1 MATCR
6 WNSEEYAALE
16 NTSKG
21 VILVYTDAKGK
32 KSAQYF
38 FGEGYVPAN
47 KTQDAVFKVWRNVVA
62 TFWNV
67 KHVELGL
74 RKDNDGI
81 RTKLRASTP
90 SEIIFRAENGDVK
103 RFQLEFS
110 VWSKVGL
117 IPTKKDLERLSKAR
131 DLKEAIHRAAK
142 ASFDALGF
150 RVQLAKEET
159 ASVSMEQPAVQ
170 EVPVAEVKPAEQ
182 IVEQPIEQPAEQI
195 VEQATEPVTEQVA
208 EVVAEVVAEQPA
220 EEPVLEE
227 VAAPVIVSAE
237 QPAEQPA
244 MQSPEKPKNKRER
257 KRRQRI
263 GEVKNAA

>member
-1 MATCR
+1 MATCK
-6 WNSEEYAALE
+6 WNSEEYVVLE
-16 NTSKG
+16 NSSKG
-21 VILVYTDAKGK
+21 VILVYTDSKGK

-131 DLKEAIHRAAK
+131 DLKDAIHRAAK

-159 ASVSMEQPAVQ
+159 ASVSITQPVVQ
-170 EVPVAEVKPAEQ
+170 EVPVAEVNPIEQ
-182 IVEQPIEQPAEQI
+182 IVEQPTEEV
-195 VEQATEPVTEQVA
+195 VEQATEQVTEL
-208 EVVAEVVAEQPA
+208 VAEQP
-220 EEPVLEE
+220 V
-227 VAAPVIVSAE
+227 E
-237 QPAEQPA
+237 QPAVQEAVEPVTIPVEQIAEQSA

-263 GEVKNAA
+263 NEVKNAA

>member
-1 MATCR
+1 MSTCK
-6 WNSEEYAALE
+6 WSSEEFVNLE
-16 NTSKG
+16 NSSKG
-21 VILVYTDAKGK
+21 VILVYTDTKGK

-131 DLKEAIHRAAK
+131 DLKDAIHRAAK

-159 ASVSMEQPAVQ
+159 APVSITQPVVQ
-170 EVPVAEVKPAEQ
+170 EVPVAEMNSIEQ
-182 IVEQPIEQPAEQI
+182 IVEQSTEEV
-195 VEQATEPVTEQVA
+195 VEQAAEQVA
-208 EVVAEVVAEQPA
+208 ELVAEQSV
-220 EEPVLEE
+220 EQPVVQEA
-227 VAAPVIVSAE
+227 VAPVTVPVEQVAE
-237 QPAEQPA
+237 QTA
-244 MQSPEKPKNKRER
+244 MQSPGKPKNKKER

>member
-1 MATCR
+1 MSTCK
-6 WNSEEYAALE
+6 WSSEEFVNLE
-16 NTSKG
+16 NSSKG
-21 VILVYTDAKGK
+21 VILVYTDTKGK

-131 DLKEAIHRAAK
+131 DLKDAIHRAAK

-159 ASVSMEQPAVQ
+159 APVSITQPVVQ
-170 EVPVAEVKPAEQ
+170 EVPVAEVNSIEQ
-182 IVEQPIEQPAEQI
+182 IVEQSTEEV
-195 VEQATEPVTEQVA
+195 VEQAAEQVA
-208 EVVAEVVAEQPA
+208 ELVAEQSV
-220 EEPVLEE
+220 EQPVVQEA
-227 VAAPVIVSAE
+227 VAPVTVPVEQVAE
-237 QPAEQPA
+237 QTA

>member
-6 WNSEEYAALE
+6 WNSEEYAALV
-16 NTSKG
+16 NSSKG
-21 VILVYTDAKGK
+21 VILVYTDTKGK

-38 FGEGYVPAN
+38 FGEGYVPVN

-90 SEIIFRAENGDVK
+90 TEIIFRAENGDVK
-103 RFQLEFS
+103 QFQLEFS

-131 DLKEAIHRAAK
+131 DLKDAIHRAAK

-159 ASVSMEQPAVQ
+159 LPVLITQPVIP
-170 EVPVAEVKPAEQ
+170 EMLVAEVKPVEQ
-182 IVEQPIEQPAEQI
+182 IVAQPTEEV
-195 VEQATEPVTEQVA
+195 VEHVTEQ
-208 EVVAEVVAEQPA
+208 
-220 EEPVLEE
+220 
-227 VAAPVIVSAE
+227 ITE
-237 QPAEQPA
+237 QPAEQPVVQEA
-244 MQSPEKPKNKRER
+244 VESVTAPVGQSVEQIAEQSTIQSPDKPKNKKER

>member
-16 NTSKG
+16 NSSKG
-21 VILVYTDAKGK
+21 VILVYTDTKGK

-47 KTQDAVFKVWRNVVA
+47 KTQDAVFKVWRNIVA

-159 ASVSMEQPAVQ
+159 APVSMEQPAGQ
-170 EVPVAEVKPAEQ
+170 ELPVAEVKPTEQ
-182 IVEQPIEQPAEQI
+182 IVEQPTEQ
-195 VEQATEPVTEQVA
+195 VTEQVA
-208 EVVAEVVAEQPA
+208 EVVADVVAEQPA

-227 VAAPVIVSAE
+227 VAASAVIPAE

-244 MQSPEKPKNKRER
+244 VQSPEKPKNKRER

>member
-1 MATCR
+1 MATCK
-6 WNSEEYAALE
+6 WNSEEYVVLE
-16 NTSKG
+16 NSSKG
-21 VILVYTDAKGK
+21 VILVYTDSKGK

-131 DLKEAIHRAAK
+131 DLKDAIHRAAK

-159 ASVSMEQPAVQ
+159 APVSITQPVVQ
-170 EVPVAEVKPAEQ
+170 EVPVAEVNPIEQ
-182 IVEQPIEQPAEQI
+182 IVEQPTEEV
-195 VEQATEPVTEQVA
+195 VEQATEQVTEL
-208 EVVAEVVAEQPA
+208 VAEQPVEQPA
-220 EEPVLEE
+220 VQEAVEPVT
-227 VAAPVIVSAE
+227 VPIE
-237 QPAEQPA
+237 QIAEQPA
-244 MQSPEKPKNKRER
+244 MHSPEKPKNKRER
-257 KRRQRI
+257 I
-263 GEVKNAA
+263 NEVKNAA

>member
-16 NTSKG
+16 NSSQG
-21 VILVYTDAKGK
+21 VILVYTDTKGK

-159 ASVSMEQPAVQ
+159 APVSMEQPAVQ
-170 EVPVAEVKPAEQ
+170 EVPVAEVNPAEQTAEQ
-182 IVEQPIEQPAEQI
+182 IVEQPTEQ
-195 VEQATEPVTEQVA
+195 VTEQVA

-220 EEPVLEE
+220 EQPVSQE
-227 VAAPVIVSAE
+227 VAAPVIVSVE

>member
-16 NTSKG
+16 NSSQG
-21 VILVYTDAKGK
+21 VILVYTDTKGK

-67 KHVELGL
+67 KHVELDL

-90 SEIIFRAENGDVK
+90 SEVIFRAENGDVK

-159 ASVSMEQPAVQ
+159 APVSMEQPTVQ
-170 EVPVAEVKPAEQ
+170 ELPVAEVKPTEQ
-182 IVEQPIEQPAEQI
+182 IVGQP
-195 VEQATEPVTEQVA
+195 TEPVTEQVA

>member
-1 MATCR
+1 MATCK
-6 WNSEEYAALE
+6 WNSEEYVVLE
-16 NTSKG
+16 NSSKG
-21 VILVYTDAKGK
+21 VILVYTDSKGK

-131 DLKEAIHRAAK
+131 DLKDAIHRAAK

-159 ASVSMEQPAVQ
+159 APVSITQPVVQ
-170 EVPVAEVKPAEQ
+170 EVPVAEVNPIEQ
-182 IVEQPIEQPAEQI
+182 IVEQPTEEV
-195 VEQATEPVTEQVA
+195 VEQATEQVTEL
-208 EVVAEVVAEQPA
+208 VAEQPVEQPA
-220 EEPVLEE
+220 VQEAVEPVT
-227 VAAPVIVSAE
+227 VPIE
-237 QPAEQPA
+237 QIAEQPA
-244 MQSPEKPKNKRER
+244 MHSPEKPKNKRER

-263 GEVKNAA
+263 NEVKNAA

>member
-1 MATCR
+1 MATCK

-16 NTSKG
+16 NSSKG

-159 ASVSMEQPAVQ
+159 APVSMEQPAGQ
-170 EVPVAEVKPAEQ
+170 ELPVAEVKPTEQ
-182 IVEQPIEQPAEQI
+182 IVEQPTEQ
-195 VEQATEPVTEQVA
+195 VTEQVA
-208 EVVAEVVAEQPA
+208 EVVADVVAEQPA

>member
-159 ASVSMEQPAVQ
+159 APVSMEQSAMQ
-170 EVPVAEVKPAEQ
+170 ELPVAEVKPAEQ
-182 IVEQPIEQPAEQI
+182 IVEQP
-195 VEQATEPVTEQVA
+195 TEAGTEQVA

-220 EEPVLEE
+220 EQPVLQE
-227 VAAPVIVSAE
+227 VAAPVNVSVE
-237 QPAEQPA
+237 QPAEQPT

>member
-1 MATCR
+1 MATCK
-6 WNSEEYAALE
+6 WNSEEYVVLE
-16 NTSKG
+16 NSSKG
-21 VILVYTDAKGK
+21 VILVYTDSKGK

-131 DLKEAIHRAAK
+131 DLKDAIHRAAK

-159 ASVSMEQPAVQ
+159 APVSITQPVVQ
-170 EVPVAEVKPAEQ
+170 EVPVAEVNPIEQ
-182 IVEQPIEQPAEQI
+182 IVEQPTEEV
-195 VEQATEPVTEQVA
+195 VEQATEQVTEL
-208 EVVAEVVAEQPA
+208 VAEQPV
-220 EEPVLEE
+220 EQPVVQEA
-227 VAAPVIVSAE
+227 VAPVTVPVE
-237 QPAEQPA
+237 QVAEQPA

>member
-1 MATCR
+1 MATCK
-6 WNSEEYAALE
+6 WNSEEYAVLE
-16 NTSKG
+16 NSSKG
-21 VILVYTDAKGK
+21 VILVYTDSKGK

-67 KHVELGL
+67 KHIELGL

-131 DLKEAIHRAAK
+131 DLKDAIHRAAK

-159 ASVSMEQPAVQ
+159 APVSITQPVVQ
-170 EVPVAEVKPAEQ
+170 EVPVAEVNSIEQ
-182 IVEQPIEQPAEQI
+182 IVEQSTEEV
-195 VEQATEPVTEQVA
+195 VEQAAEQVA
-208 EVVAEVVAEQPA
+208 ELVAEQSV
-220 EEPVLEE
+220 EQPVVQEA
-227 VAAPVIVSAE
+227 VAPVTVPVEQVAE
-237 QPAEQPA
+237 QTA

>member
-21 VILVYTDAKGK
+21 VILVYTDTKGK

-159 ASVSMEQPAVQ
+159 APVSMEQPAVQ
-170 EVPVAEVKPAEQ
+170 ELPVAEVKPAEQ
-182 IVEQPIEQPAEQI
+182 VAEQPTEQPT
-195 VEQATEPVTEQVA
+195 EQAIEKVA
-208 EVVAEVVAEQPA
+208 EVVAELVDEQQTKQ
-220 EEPVLEE
+220 PVLEE
-227 VAAPVIVSAE
+227 VAAPVNIS
-237 QPAEQPA
+237 AEQPA

>member
-1 MATCR
+1 MATCK
-6 WNSEEYAALE
+6 WNSEEYAVLE
-16 NTSKG
+16 NSSKG

-159 ASVSMEQPAVQ
+159 VPVSMEQPAVQ
-170 EVPVAEVKPAEQ
+170 EVPVAEVKPTEP
-182 IVEQPIEQPAEQI
+182 VIEQPAEQ
-195 VEQATEPVTEQVA
+195 VTEQVT
-208 EVVAEVVAEQPA
+208 EVVAEIVAEQPTGQ
-220 EEPVLEE
+220 PVLEE
-227 VAAPVIVSAE
+227 VAAPAVIPAE